1 MEINAD
7 ALKNFQDSKF
17 NFVDADG
24 NDVDFDNLDESV
36 KYTLRD
42 GETVVED
49 DMHAKDVV
57 DTINNEYSKK
67 EFVMICYDYRGNLDC
82 FISISFYF

>member
-49 DMHAKDVV
+49 DMHDKDVV
-57 DTINNEYSKK
+57 DTINNEYGKTMN
-67 EFVMICYDYRGNLDC
+67 V
-82 FISISFYF
+82 

>member
-1 MEINAD
+1 MENNAD

-17 NFVDADG
+17 DFVDANG
-24 NDVDFDNLDESV
+24 NDVDFSNLDDSV

-49 DMHAKDVV
+49 DMQAKDVV
-57 DTINNEYSKK
+57 DTINNEYGKTMN
-67 EFVMICYDYRGNLDC
+67 V
-82 FISISFYF
+82 

>member
-1 MEINAD
+1 MAKGSIIMEINAD

-17 NFVDADG
+17 DFVDANG
-24 NDVDFDNLDESV
+24 NDVDFSNLDDSV

-49 DMHAKDVV
+49 DMQAKDVV
-57 DTINNEYSKK
+57 DTINNEYGKTMN
-67 EFVMICYDYRGNLDC
+67 V
-82 FISISFYF
+82 

>member
-1 MEINAD
+1 MEFNAD

-57 DTINNEYSKK
+57 DTINNEYGKTMN
-67 EFVMICYDYRGNLDC
+67 V
-82 FISISFYF
+82 

>member
-1 MEINAD
+1 MAKGSIIMEINAD

-49 DMHAKDVV
+49 NMHAKDVV
-57 DTINNEYSKK
+57 DTINNEYGKTMN
-67 EFVMICYDYRGNLDC
+67 V
-82 FISISFYF
+82 

>member
-7 ALKNFQDSKF
+7 ALKNFQSSKF

-57 DTINNEYSKK
+57 DTINNEYGKTMN
-67 EFVMICYDYRGNLDC
+67 V
-82 FISISFYF
+82 

>member
-1 MEINAD
+1 MAKGSIIMEINAD

-17 NFVDADG
+17 NFVDANG
-24 NDVDFDNLDESV
+24 NDVDFDNLDENV

-42 GETVVED
+42 GETVIED

-57 DTINNEYSKK
+57 DTINNEYGKTMN
-67 EFVMICYDYRGNLDC
+67 V
-82 FISISFYF
+82 

>member
-24 NDVDFDNLDESV
+24 NDVDFDNLDESL

-57 DTINNEYSKK
+57 DTINNEYGKTMN
-67 EFVMICYDYRGNLDC
+67 V
-82 FISISFYF
+82 

>member
-17 NFVDADG
+17 NFVDVNG

-42 GETVVED
+42 GEIVVED

-57 DTINNEYSKK
+57 DTINNEYGKTMN
-67 EFVMICYDYRGNLDC
+67 V
-82 FISISFYF
+82 

>member
-57 DTINNEYSKK
+57 NTINNEYGKTMN
-67 EFVMICYDYRGNLDC
+67 V
-82 FISISFYF
+82 

>member
-57 DTINNEYSKK
+57 DTINNEYGKTMD
-67 EFVMICYDYRGNLDC
+67 V
-82 FISISFYF
+82 

>member
-42 GETVVED
+42 GETVIED

-57 DTINNEYSKK
+57 DTINNEYGKTMNVQ
-67 EFVMICYDYRGNLDC
+67 FLDMQN
-82 FISISFYF
+82 

>member
-1 MEINAD
+1 MTKGSIIMEINAD

-49 DMHAKDVV
+49 AMHAKDVV
-57 DTINNEYSKK
+57 DTINNEYGKTMN
-67 EFVMICYDYRGNLDC
+67 V
-82 FISISFYF
+82 

>member
-17 NFVDADG
+17 NFVEADG

-57 DTINNEYSKK
+57 DTINNEYGKTMN
-67 EFVMICYDYRGNLDC
+67 V
-82 FISISFYF
+82 

>member
-1 MEINAD
+1 MAKGSIIMKINAD

-24 NDVDFDNLDESV
+24 NDVDFDNLGESV

-57 DTINNEYSKK
+57 DTINNEYGKTMN
-67 EFVMICYDYRGNLDC
+67 V
-82 FISISFYF
+82 

>member
-1 MEINAD
+1 MAKGSIIMEINAD

-17 NFVDADG
+17 NFVDADS

-57 DTINNEYSKK
+57 DTINNEYGKTMN
-67 EFVMICYDYRGNLDC
+67 V
-82 FISISFYF
+82 

>member
-24 NDVDFDNLDESV
+24 NDVGFDNLDESV

-57 DTINNEYSKK
+57 DTINNEYGKTMN
-67 EFVMICYDYRGNLDC
+67 V
-82 FISISFYF
+82 

>member
-57 DTINNEYSKK
+57 DTINNQYGKT
-67 EFVMICYDYRGNLDC
+67 MNL
-82 FISISFYF
+82 

>member
-7 ALKNFQDSKF
+7 ALKNFQDQKF

-57 DTINNEYSKK
+57 DTINNEYGKTMN
-67 EFVMICYDYRGNLDC
+67 V
-82 FISISFYF
+82 

>member
-24 NDVDFDNLDESV
+24 NDVDFDNLNESV

-57 DTINNEYSKK
+57 DTINNEYGKTMN
-67 EFVMICYDYRGNLDC
+67 V
-82 FISISFYF
+82 

>member
-1 MEINAD
+1 MAKVSIIMEINAD
-7 ALKNFQDSKF
+7 AIKNFQDSKF
-17 NFVDADG
+17 NLVDADG

-57 DTINNEYSKK
+57 DTINNEYGKTMN
-67 EFVMICYDYRGNLDC
+67 V
-82 FISISFYF
+82 

>member
-1 MEINAD
+1 MAKGSIIMEINAD

-17 NFVDADG
+17 NFVDVDG

-57 DTINNEYSKK
+57 DTINNEYGKTMN
-67 EFVMICYDYRGNLDC
+67 V
-82 FISISFYF
+82 

>member
-17 NFVDADG
+17 NFVDANG

-42 GETVVED
+42 GEIVVED

-57 DTINNEYSKK
+57 DTINNEYGKTMN
-67 EFVMICYDYRGNLDC
+67 V
-82 FISISFYF
+82 

>member
-1 MEINAD
+1 MAKGSIIMEINAD

-57 DTINNEYSKK
+57 DTINNEYGKTMD
-67 EFVMICYDYRGNLDC
+67 V
-82 FISISFYF
+82 